1 MEYAP
6 FIIAAYI
13 ITALVLV
20 GIGIRSYL
28 LLHRHRKELNA
39 LQQEDVSKEQD

>member
-13 ITALVLV
+13 ITALVLI

-28 LLHRHRKELNA
+28 LLRRHSKELNA
-39 LQQEDVSKEQD
+39 LQQEDVSKEKE